1 LEDKIISI
9 ALISPFVILIIQYCI
24 LICFNLL
31 RANYSNI
38 IQIISK
44 LIVGIFFIYA
54 FPAVIKRGVKKIIF
68 TYLIAIIIFLFN
80 FLLFPNNRIYLVE
93 LIFPFFFMCLPVFI
107 YSMSLMN
114 WNIFKEIMRK
124 SSYIIIGFG
133 VLIYILILLG
143 KDIEGSYS
151 MALSYYMLLPSI
163 IFLDDLLYRFSF
175 LKLFYLSLPLIII
188 LTVGSR
194 GAILCFLVFGAL
206 RISRFYFKFTYK
218 NVVLYMLS
226 FSFILSAIIFFKKI
240 IEMIYAIFLNVGVK
254 SRTMSLFLNNKVDY
268 SSGREDI
275 YSILLEKI
283 KNNPI
288 IGTGLGGDRLII
300 GGYAHN
306 FLLEIITNFGIFIG
320 GILATLMFL
329 FLIKSLLI
337 SDKRKY
343 NMIIIWFSMGFVHL
357 MVSSSYLTDIKFWI
371 FAGLMIKMLFNNN
384 SEFSLVYP

>member
-1 LEDKIISI
+1 
-9 ALISPFVILIIQYCI
+9 
-24 LICFNLL
+24 
-31 RANYSNI
+31 
-38 IQIISK
+38 
-44 LIVGIFFIYA
+44 
-54 FPAVIKRGVKKIIF
+54 
-68 TYLIAIIIFLFN
+68 
-80 FLLFPNNRIYLVE
+80 
-93 LIFPFFFMCLPVFI
+93 
-107 YSMSLMN
+107 
-114 WNIFKEIMRK
+114 
-124 SSYIIIGFG
+124 
-133 VLIYILILLG
+133 
-143 KDIEGSYS
+143 
-151 MALSYYMLLPSI
+151 
-163 IFLDDLLYRFSF
+163 
-175 LKLFYLSLPLIII
+175 
-188 LTVGSR
+188 
-194 GAILCFLVFGAL
+194 
-206 RISRFYFKFTYK
+206 
-218 NVVLYMLS
+218 MLS
-226 FSFILSAIIFFKKI
+226 FSFILLTIIFFKKI